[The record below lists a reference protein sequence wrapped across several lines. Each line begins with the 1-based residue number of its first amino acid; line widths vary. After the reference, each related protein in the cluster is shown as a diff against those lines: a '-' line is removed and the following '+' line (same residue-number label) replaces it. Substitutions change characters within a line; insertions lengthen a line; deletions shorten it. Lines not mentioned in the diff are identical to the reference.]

1 LAALLGELG
10 VTTALLAPHA
20 RRGGG
25 GAASAAATVRHGI
38 GSFLRGEI
46 GSFWPRPVWWHRAGA
61 SCCLGWWPPPPLQRS
76 QGSGRRRGSLV
87 VLPRREDRAPRKGH
101 RRAPVLRPLP
111 GRSRQCGA
119 GLLSGGR
126 LLLLLSALDTHA
138 ATSLAPATPSRA

>member
-1 LAALLGELG
+1 MIVVVFPPGRMIVVVFVPRSGTLVAI
-10 VTTALLAPHA
+10 
-20 RRGGG
+20 
-25 GAASAAATVRHGI
+25 GAVP
-38 GSFLRGEI
+38 SFEGRSVPSGP
-46 GSFWPRPVWWHRAGA
+46 GPVWWHRAGA

>member
-38 GSFLRGEI
+38 GSFLGGEI

-87 VLPRREDRAPRKGH
+87 VLPRRADRAPRKGH
-101 RRAPVLRPLP
+101 RRAPVLRPPTDQRRPFL
-111 GRSRQCGA
+111 GA
-119 GLLSGGR
+119 
-126 LLLLLSALDTHA
+126 HA
-138 ATSLAPATPSRA
+138 AAPVSLAAGSHWFSRIHVAA